1 MNLRH
6 CEIQKIEFSNREN
19 SNPKKICLFHK
30 WFDGL
35 NDTFEVPRQY
45 AIVEHHNGKVEQI
58 SIEEYSIRFLTKAE
72 IERLHRKETN
82 KAIDHMFG
90 EK

>member
-6 CEIQKIEFSNREN
+6 CEIQKIDFSNHEN

-35 NDTFEVPRQY
+35 NNTFEVPRQF
-45 AIVEHHNGKVEQI
+45 AILENQDGNIEQVC
-58 SIEEYSIRFLTKAE
+58 IEEYKIRFLKKNE
-72 IERLHRKETN
+72 IELFLLQNLIEQ
-82 KAIDHMFG
+82 
-90 EK
+90 